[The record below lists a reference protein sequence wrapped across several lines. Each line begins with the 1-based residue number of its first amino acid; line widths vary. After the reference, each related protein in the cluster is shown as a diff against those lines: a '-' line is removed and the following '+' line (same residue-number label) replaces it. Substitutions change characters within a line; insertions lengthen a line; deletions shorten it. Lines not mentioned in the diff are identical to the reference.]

1 MENLI
6 KHGKF
11 LVFAL
16 VITAIGYIK
25 LLHSVKSATESASEY
40 LRTSTGGMMET
51 SDYQVMLKGYILTN
65 VTLGGIIFL
74 VGFAFFCISIYM
86 LLKEFRS

>member
-1 MENLI
+1 MEKLI

-16 VITAIGYIK
+16 VISAIGYIK
-25 LLHSVKSATESASEY
+25 LLLSVQSATESASEY
-40 LRTSTGGMMET
+40 LRTSMGGMMET
-51 SDYQVMLKGYILTN
+51 SDYQVMLEGYILTN

-74 VGFAFFCISIYM
+74 VGFTFFCISIYR